1 MLVKEASNELIKDI
15 MKYFY
20 IAEDED
26 DKKERILNDL
36 LYNVRS
42 ELIRNYHYDDD
53 KKFTMKLIKQIDATG
68 TWKTYM
74 LKFIPSVSN
83 FLIFLIYFYII
94 LSFLFL
100 FFFFLTHPNI
110 FIMFSIISI
119 IIGSV
124 LEKY

>member
-1 MLVKEASNELIKDI
+1 MLVKEANNELIKDI

-20 IAEDED
+20 ITEDED

-68 TWKTYM
+68 T
-74 LKFIPSVSN
+74 
-83 FLIFLIYFYII
+83 
-94 LSFLFL
+94 
-100 FFFFLTHPNI
+100 
-110 FIMFSIISI
+110 
-119 IIGSV
+119 
-124 LEKY
+124 

>member
-1 MLVKEASNELIKDI
+1 
-15 MKYFY
+15 
-20 IAEDED
+20 
-26 DKKERILNDL
+26 
-36 LYNVRS
+36 
-42 ELIRNYHYDDD
+42 
-53 KKFTMKLIKQIDATG
+53 
-68 TWKTYM
+68 M